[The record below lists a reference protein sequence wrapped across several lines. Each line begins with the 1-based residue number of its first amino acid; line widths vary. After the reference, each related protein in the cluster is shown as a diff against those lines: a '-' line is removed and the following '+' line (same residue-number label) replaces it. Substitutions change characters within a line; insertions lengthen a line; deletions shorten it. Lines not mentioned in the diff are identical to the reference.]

1 MSSIGKIFAIINL
14 ALAAAFLG
22 WAANLHMD
30 GRTLAEDLRK
40 EQAARATEKAA
51 LNAEIDDLKVRL
63 DQVNNDLTSASST
76 RDSLK
81 GEKDGLETKYGEAQ
95 NNLRNLQ
102 GTYTQLKESVASLA
116 GQLENIEKAKDRA
129 VQEMHAAEKARD
141 EALAEKQKSDLAR
154 RDAEQAKTRADDRV
168 ADLEVALNDSKKANG
183 RLSTDIA
190 ALVDATGVSLNEISA
205 VPQIEAMVLQS
216 GSGLVTL
223 NVGSAQK
230 VQRGMTFHVYR
241 GTEYLGQ
248 VRVEDVQEKVC
259 AAVPASSASASIR
272 QGDRATTRL

>member
-22 WAANLHMD
+22 WAANLHME
-30 GRTLAEDLRK
+30 GKKLAAELSDEK
-40 EQAARATEKAA
+40 AARASEKAA
-51 LNAEIDDLKVRL
+51 LDQEIDGLKVQL
-63 DQVNNDLTSASST
+63 DQVNNDLTSAGAA
-76 RDSLK
+76 RDALK
-81 GEKDGLETKYGEAQ
+81 GEKADLETKYGETQ

-116 GQLENIEKAKDRA
+116 SQLENIEKSKDRA

-141 EALAEKQKSDLAR
+141 EALSDKQKADLAR
-154 RDAEQAKTRADDRV
+154 RDAEQAKTRAEDRV
-168 ADLEVALNDSKKANG
+168 ADLEVALNDSKKQNG
-183 RLSTDIA
+183 KLSTDIA

-205 VPQIEAMVLQS
+205 VPQIEAMVLQA
-216 GSGLVTL
+216 GSGIVTL

-230 VQRGMTFHVYR
+230 VLRGMTFHVYR
-241 GTEYLGQ
+241 GSEYLGQ
-248 VRVEDVQEKVC
+248 VRVEDVQDKVC
-259 AAVPASSASASIR
+259 AAVPAASASTSIR